1 MSIIALLHNLLKEKL
16 ASIHATRFTAL
27 MAAVE
32 AGFKGASVS
41 ITQLG
46 RTLSGPAG
54 IKHKIKRMDRLAGN
68 HHLNTERMAIY
79 GSVANIHKV
88 QSRTYLRAQ
97 LYC

>member
-16 ASIHATRFTAL
+16 PGIHATRLTAL

-32 AGFKGASVS
+32 AGLKGASVS

-46 RTLSGPAG
+46 RTLSGPAC

-68 HHLNTERMAIY
+68 RHLNTERIA
-79 GSVANIHKV
+79 VTV
-88 QSRTYLRAQ
+88 L
-97 LYC
+97 